1 MEDNP
6 MTDPSE
12 FVSSD
17 ELPDVDDFEFEEVN
31 ILTNEELNEINS
43 LNTDYIAVEEI
54 EVITELDFDDIPV

>member
-17 ELPDVDDFEFEEVN
+17 ELPDVDDFEYQDVN
-31 ILTNEELNEINS
+31 ILTNEELEELS
-43 LNTDYIAVEEI
+43 TLHTDYIAVEEI
-54 EVITELDFDDIPV
+54 EVISELDFDDIPV

>member
-1 MEDNP
+1 

-31 ILTNEELNEINS
+31 ILTNEELNELGS
-43 LNTDYIAVEEI
+43 LHTDYIAVEEI

>member
-1 MEDNP
+1 

>member
-17 ELPDVDDFEFEEVN
+17 ELPDVDDFEFQEVN
-31 ILTNEELNEINS
+31 ILTNEELEELGTLHS
-43 LNTDYIAVEEI
+43 DYIAVEEV
-54 EVITELDFDDIPV
+54 EVISELDFDDIPV